1 MQKQHDWSSRLARG
15 WRGWATGFSIDER
28 IGVFE
33 GIGVAVF
40 SPWNPCIA
48 CLSGL
53 TTNSCIDKSIIIA
66 SKRVLLAKVDLVFFF
81 SKRRM
86 RFIEGDYR
94 SIFNAMCVPRLG
106 KRKRKNERER
116 EPLSDKDYPWSV
128 RPSSEVTKEKK
139 AARMKR

>member
-1 MQKQHDWSSRLARG
+1 MVWL
-15 WRGWATGFSIDER
+15 FSL
-28 IGVFE
+28 
-33 GIGVAVF
+33 
-40 SPWNPCIA
+40 PWNPCIA